1 MSNNIS
7 ETIVILILEKLI
19 SKVCRDSIVKEI
31 NSHFNSHCN
40 NFISKLLSPYLNI
53 SFIFHEN
60 GLDKIENKNSNN
72 IFYNSILPKK
82 INKWVF
88 ITEPNCPIID
98 RWAVNKNKL
107 TKNFEVKN
115 GILKIKDIEI
125 NNILSEQNEFE
136 KEKIEKTNKNNKFKK
151 KIKLKLKDIWKKEHN
166 DKYEMNKN
174 NIKRNLLID
183 KKKLNLNIENK
194 NNNLL
199 EEKKEKEK
207 EIILEIPGTFIP
219 YENHEKINIILNNTE
234 ENNALRKEKE
244 LIILE
249 KEEMLKKEKNKKL
262 KTKQSNIINKKFN
275 HEKLTFD
282 SNGNII
288 KLNLPRV
295 DSFSKDFIM
304 SKPKIKEKN
313 VEIISN
319 KNYFNNKNK
328 NDKSKLKIIEIKL
341 KIKEKNKISN
351 VENTYKNRK

>member
-1 MSNNIS
+1 
-7 ETIVILILEKLI
+7 
-19 SKVCRDSIVKEI
+19 
-31 NSHFNSHCN
+31 
-40 NFISKLLSPYLNI
+40 
-53 SFIFHEN
+53 
-60 GLDKIENKNSNN
+60 
-72 IFYNSILPKK
+72 
-82 INKWVF
+82 
-88 ITEPNCPIID
+88 
-98 RWAVNKNKL
+98 
-107 TKNFEVKN
+107 
-115 GILKIKDIEI
+115 
-125 NNILSEQNEFE
+125 
-136 KEKIEKTNKNNKFKK
+136 
-151 KIKLKLKDIWKKEHN
+151 
-166 DKYEMNKN
+166 MNKN

-304 SKPKIKEKN
+304 SKPKIKEKK
-313 VEIISN
+313 VEIISD
-319 KNYFNNKNK
+319 KNDFNNKNEIR
-328 NDKSKLKIIEIKL
+328 NNKSKLKIIESKL

-351 VENTYKNRK
+351 TENTDKNNIKIEYNPESKFDELLLKSSKMKINNTPQTIYSGSNFEKITPEIRCYYFK